1 MVDLTTKF
9 LGLTLRNPL
18 IVGSSGLTDSVE
30 KIKEIEQAG
39 AGAVVLKSLF
49 EEEIIAEMEEAM
61 HRMTSRA
68 FIYPET
74 FDYMDEEEEE
84 DSVRKYLRL
93 IEETKKAINIPVI
106 ASINCV
112 SSQKWTYFSKEIEKA
127 GADALELNL
136 FILPTDFDRSAEEN
150 EKLYFEIVEEVQKHV
165 GIPILLKISYYA
177 SNLGHLIQKLSNSG
191 IKGITLFN
199 RFYSPDFNLENYQV
213 ISTNVLSKPTDL
225 SVSLRW
231 IAVMANRVNC
241 DLAASTGVHDG
252 EAFIKQILAG
262 ADVVQVVSAL
272 YKHGTKYIDQM
283 LDEVKRWMEHEGY
296 NKPDDFKGKMSQ
308 AKSSNPAAYERVQF
322 MKNFRHFI
330 FEQTK

>member
-1 MVDLTTKF
+1 MNQMADLTTSF

-49 EEEIIAEMEEAM
+49 EEEIISEMEEAM
-61 HRMTSRA
+61 HRMTSRQ

-84 DSVRKYLRL
+84 DSVRKFLRL
-93 IEETKKAINIPVI
+93 IKEAKEAVHIPII
-106 ASINCV
+106 ASVNCV
-112 SSQKWTYFSKEIEKA
+112 TSQKWTYFAKEIEDA

-136 FILPTDFDRSAEEN
+136 FILPTDFTRSAEDN
-150 EKLYFEIVEEVQKHV
+150 EKLYFEIIEEVKKV
-165 GIPILLKISYYA
+165 VNIPILLKVSYYA
-177 SNLGHLIQKLSNSG
+177 SNLGNLLQNLSKTG
-191 IKGITLFN
+191 IAGLTLFN
-199 RFYSPDFNLENYQV
+199 RFFSPDFNLETYQV
-213 ISTNVLSKPTDL
+213 VPTNVLSNPADL

-231 IAVMANRVNC
+231 IAVMANRVDC

-252 EAFIKQILAG
+252 EAMIKQILAG
-262 ADVVQVVSAL
+262 ADTVQIVSAF
-272 YKHGTKYIDQM
+272 YKNGVGFIKDILKDM
-283 LDEVKRWMEHEGY
+283 NKWMEHEGY
-296 NKPDDFKGKMSQ
+296 KNLGEFRGKMSQ
-308 AKSSNPAAYERVQF
+308 AKSGNPAAYERVQF

-330 FEQTK
+330 HE

>member
-18 IVGSSGLTDSVE
+18 IVGSSGLTDTVE

-49 EEEIIAEMEEAM
+49 EEEIISEMEEAM

-74 FDYMDEEEEE
+74 FDYMDEDEEE

-93 IEETKKAINIPVI
+93 IEETKSAVHIPVI
-106 ASINCV
+106 ASVNCV
-112 SSQKWTYFSKEIEKA
+112 SAQKWTYFSKEIEKA

-136 FILPTDFDRSAEEN
+136 FILPTDFDRSAEDN
-150 EKLYFEIVEEVQKHV
+150 EKLYFEIVEEVQKQV
-165 GIPILLKISYYA
+165 NIPILLKISYYA
-177 SNLGHLIQKLSNSG
+177 SNLGQMIQKLSNSG

-199 RFYSPDFNLENYQV
+199 RFYSPDFNLETYQV

-225 SVSLRW
+225 SISLRW
-231 IAVMANRVNC
+231 IAVMADRVNC

-262 ADVVQVVSAL
+262 ADAVQVVSAL
-272 YKHGTKYIDQM
+272 YKHGTKQIGQI

-296 NKPDDFKGKMSQ
+296 HNLNDFRGKMSQ

-322 MKNFRHFI
+322 LKNFRHFI
-330 FEQTK
+330 FE

>member
-30 KIKEIEQAG
+30 KVKAAQDAG
-39 AGAVVLKSLF
+39 VGAVVLKSLF

-61 HRMTSRA
+61 HRMTSRQ
-68 FIYPET
+68 FVYPET
-74 FDYMDEEEEE
+74 FDYMDEEPDE

-93 IEETKKAINIPVI
+93 ISESKAAVHIPVI

-112 SSQKWTYFSKEIEKA
+112 SAQKWTYFAKEIQDA

-136 FILPTDFDRSAEEN
+136 FILPSDFERTAAEN
-150 EKLYFEIVEEVQKHV
+150 EKLYFDIVSEVLKV
-165 GIPILLKISYYA
+165 VKIPVLLKISYYS
-177 SNLGHLIQKLSNSG
+177 SNLGQMIQKLSASG
-191 IKGITLFN
+191 IKGLTLFN
-199 RFYSPDFNLENYQV
+199 RFYSPDFNLETYQV
-213 ISTNVLSKPTDL
+213 VSTNVLSNPSDL

-231 IAVMANRVNC
+231 IAVMAERVNC

-262 ADVVQVVSAL
+262 ANAVQVVSAL
-272 YKHGTKYIDQM
+272 YRHGIGYAGQIIEETK
-283 LDEVKRWMEHEGY
+283 KWMEHEGY
-296 NKPDDFKGKMSQ
+296 ASPNEFRGKMSQ

-322 MKNFRHFI
+322 MKSFRHYI
-330 FEQTK
+330 HQ

>member
-1 MVDLTTKF
+1 MADLTTSF

-84 DSVRKYLRL
+84 DSVRKFLRL
-93 IEETKKAINIPVI
+93 IRESKDAVQIPII

-112 SSQKWTYFSKEIEKA
+112 TSQKWTYFAKEIEDA

-136 FILPTDFDRSAEEN
+136 FILPTDFTRSADEN
-150 EKLYFEIVEEVQKHV
+150 EKLYFEIVEEVKKV
-165 GIPILLKISYYA
+165 VNIPIILKVSYYA
-177 SNLGHLIQKLSNSG
+177 SNLGQLLQKLSKTGISG
-191 IKGITLFN
+191 LTLFN
-199 RFYSPDFNLENYQV
+199 RFYSPDFNLETYQV
-213 ISTNVLSKPTDL
+213 VSTNVLSTPADL
-225 SVSLRW
+225 PVSLRW
-231 IAVMANRVNC
+231 IAVMANRVDC

-252 EAFIKQILAG
+252 EALIKQILAG
-262 ADVVQVVSAL
+262 ANVVQVVSAL
-272 YKHGTKYIDQM
+272 YKSGYNHISTM
-283 LDEVKRWMEHEGY
+283 LNEMTRWMKHEGY
-296 NKPDDFKGKMSQ
+296 ENLSDFRGKMSQ
-308 AKSSNPAAYERVQF
+308 SKSSNPAAYERVQF

-330 FEQTK
+330 HE

>member
-18 IVGSSGLTDSVE
+18 IVGSCGLTDTVE

-74 FDYMDEEEEE
+74 FDYMDETEDE

-93 IEETKKAINIPVI
+93 IEETKNAVHIPVI
-106 ASINCV
+106 ASVNCV
-112 SSQKWTYFSKEIEKA
+112 SAQKWTYFSKEIENA

-136 FILPTDFDRSAEEN
+136 FILPTDFERTAEEN
-150 EKLYFEIVEEVQKHV
+150 EKLYFEIIEEVQKQV
-165 GIPILLKISYYA
+165 NIPILLKISYYA
-177 SNLGHLIQKLSNSG
+177 SNLGQMIQKLSNTG

-199 RFYSPDFNLENYQV
+199 RFFSPDFNLETYQV
-213 ISTNVLSKPTDL
+213 VPTNVMSKPADL
-225 SVSLRW
+225 SISLRW
-231 IAVMANRVNC
+231 IAIMADRVNC

-252 EAFIKQILAG
+252 EGFIKQILAG
-262 ADVVQVVSAL
+262 ADAVQVVSTL
-272 YKHGTKYIDQM
+272 YKHGPKYIGQILED
-283 LDEVKRWMEHEGY
+283 VKKWMEHEGY
-296 NKPDDFKGKMSQ
+296 SNLDEFRGKMSQ
-308 AKSSNPAAYERVQF
+308 AKSSNPAAFERVQF
-322 MKNFRHFI
+322 MKNFRQFI
-330 FEQTK
+330 FE

>member
-18 IVGSSGLTDSVE
+18 IVGSSGLTDSVD
-30 KIKEIEQAG
+30 KIKAAEKAG

-61 HRMTSRA
+61 HRMTSRQ

-74 FDYMDEEEEE
+74 FDYMDEEPEE

-93 IEETKKAINIPVI
+93 IKESKNAVHIPVI

-112 SSQKWTYFSKEIEKA
+112 TSQKWTYFAKEIQDA

-136 FILPTDFDRSAEEN
+136 FILPTDFERSAADN
-150 EKLYFEIVEEVQKHV
+150 EKLYFDIVNEVLKV
-165 GIPILLKISYYA
+165 VSIPVLLKISYYS
-177 SNLGHLIQKLSNSG
+177 SNLGQMIRKLSQSG
-191 IKGITLFN
+191 IKGLTLFN
-199 RFYSPDFNLENYQV
+199 RFYSPDFNLETYQV
-213 ISTNVLSKPTDL
+213 ISTNVLSNPSDL

-231 IAVMANRVNC
+231 IAVMAERVSC

-262 ADVVQVVSAL
+262 ANAVQVVSVL
-272 YKHGTKYIDQM
+272 YRNGVEYIGNILEDTK
-283 LDEVKRWMEHEGY
+283 KWMEHEGY
-296 NKPDDFKGKMSQ
+296 KSLEEFRGKMSQ
-308 AKSSNPAAYERVQF
+308 AKSSNPASYERVQF
-322 MKNFRHFI
+322 MKNFRHYI
-330 FEQTK
+330 HQ

>member
-1 MVDLTTKF
+1 MADLTTRF

-30 KIKEIEQAG
+30 KVKEIEQAG

-49 EEEIIAEMEEAM
+49 EEEIIAEMEETL
-61 HRMTSRA
+61 HRMTSRQ

-74 FDYMDEEEEE
+74 FDYMDEDVEE

-93 IEETKKAINIPVI
+93 VTEAKAAVHIPVI

-112 SSQKWTYFSKEIEKA
+112 TSQKWTYFAKELQQA
-127 GADALELNL
+127 GADAIELNL
-136 FILPTDFDRSAEEN
+136 FILPTDFSRSAEEN
-150 EKLYFEIVEEVQKHV
+150 EKLYFEIAKEVLAQV
-165 GIPILLKISYYA
+165 TIPVLLKISYYA
-177 SNLGHLIQKLSNSG
+177 SNLGQMIQKLSETG

-225 SVSLRW
+225 SISLRW
-231 IAVMANRVNC
+231 IAVMAHRVNC

-252 EAFIKQILAG
+252 EALIKQLLAG
-262 ADVVQVVSAL
+262 ANAVQVVSAL
-272 YKHGTKYIDQM
+272 YKHGYTHITQM
-283 LDEVKRWMEHEGY
+283 LEDVTKWMDQEGY
-296 NKPDDFKGKMSQ
+296 GKIDDFRGKMSQ

-322 MKNFRHFI
+322 LKNFRHFVY
-330 FEQTK
+330 QL

>member
-1 MVDLTTKF
+1 MVDLTTQF

-18 IVGSSGLTDSVE
+18 IVGSCGLTDTVE

-39 AGAVVLKSLF
+39 AGAVVVKSLF

-93 IEETKKAINIPVI
+93 IEEAKKSVHIPII
-106 ASINCV
+106 ASVNCV
-112 SSQKWTYFSKEIEKA
+112 SAQKWTYFSKEIQNA

-136 FILPTDFDRSAEEN
+136 FILPTDFERSAEEN
-150 EKLYFEIVEEVQKHV
+150 EKLYFEIVEEVQKQV
-165 GIPILLKISYYA
+165 NIPVLLKISYYA
-177 SNLGHLIQKLSNSG
+177 SNLGQLIQKLSKTG

-199 RFYSPDFNLENYQV
+199 RFYSPDFNLETYQV
-213 ISTNVLSKPTDL
+213 TSTNVLSKPSDL

-231 IAVMANRVNC
+231 IAVMADRVSC

-252 EAFIKQILAG
+252 EGFIKQILAG
-262 ADVVQVVSAL
+262 ANAVQVVSTL
-272 YKHGTKYIDQM
+272 YKHGPKYIGQI
-283 LDEVKRWMEHEGY
+283 LDEVKKWMEHEGY
-296 NKPDDFKGKMSQ
+296 NKFDDFRGKMSQ
-308 AKSSNPAAYERVQF
+308 SRSSNPAAYERVQF

-330 FEQTK
+330 FE

>member
-18 IVGSSGLTDSVE
+18 IVGSSGLTDSVD
-30 KIKEIEQAG
+30 KIKAAEKAG

-61 HRMTSRA
+61 HRMTSRQ

-74 FDYMDEEEEE
+74 FDYMDEEPEE

-93 IEETKKAINIPVI
+93 IKESKNAVHIPVI

-112 SSQKWTYFSKEIEKA
+112 TSQKWTYFAKEIQDA

-136 FILPTDFDRSAEEN
+136 FILPTDFERSAAEN
-150 EKLYFEIVEEVQKHV
+150 EKLYFDIVDEVLKV
-165 GIPILLKISYYA
+165 VTIPVLLKISYYS
-177 SNLGHLIQKLSNSG
+177 SNLGQMIMKLSRSG
-191 IKGITLFN
+191 IKGLTLFN
-199 RFYSPDFNLENYQV
+199 RFYSPDFNLETYQV
-213 ISTNVLSKPTDL
+213 ISTNVLSNPSDL

-231 IAVMANRVNC
+231 IAVMAERVSC

-252 EAFIKQILAG
+252 ESFIKQILAG
-262 ADVVQVVSAL
+262 ANAVQVVSAL
-272 YKHGTKYIDQM
+272 YRNGVEYIGNILEDTT
-283 LDEVKRWMEHEGY
+283 RWMEHEGY
-296 NKPDDFKGKMSQ
+296 KSLEEFRGKMSQ
-308 AKSSNPAAYERVQF
+308 AKSSNPASYERVQF
-322 MKNFRHFI
+322 MKSFRHYI
-330 FEQTK
+330 HQ